1 MESVEHIGSMILFWI
16 GQHALFIP
24 AHVFPDYAARAAFVA
39 ATAAGIKAAAETAK
53 A

>member
-16 GQHALFIP
+16 GRRALFIP

-39 ATAAGIKAAAETAK
+39 AAAAGIKAAAETAK